1 MYPCMTQMVKK
12 SQILNSVSCILTS
25 IFIGNNQHI
34 DMSDNIDEDVDM
46 ENKSVSITMLNV
58 HI

>member
-1 MYPCMTQMVKK
+1 MTQMVKK

-25 IFIGNNQHI
+25 IFIGNDQHI

-46 ENKSVSITMLNV
+46 ENKSGKYN
-58 HI
+58 HGKAC